1 MSTGISISSINQIKE
16 LAEQKKYAEA
26 LEILDT
32 QDLDKSINPQFLRIS
47 GEIFREN
54 KRYFDSWRTLLR
66 SHEMAPQGTRII
78 ADIIML
84 HLELGYFSRAKKY
97 YEQFLFYSTDD
108 DLTKDYVEY
117 IFKKATGTDVKE
129 LASIL
134 IPILENMPE
143 DKWNFEAV
151 LLYDKLDR
159 KDKALEESQYI
170 LENFKESNYI
180 KPVIEYIDDKLDV
193 DEYFYVYP
201 KEEVPENKELYAE
214 LIEKEDKLLEADH
227 LRMYPPEAKIMVEAD
242 DADAMDVKPVKEK
255 KQKNK
260 KSSKKKN
267 KKNVEDT
274 HELLPEKTDEEALI
288 ENEKPEVDEEAVKK
302 EREAALDKLLSRK
315 VDKESIRES
324 AKQVAKNVSLDA
336 EKAKKQVKT
345 VTDSVIDNVKK
356 ATDSIGD
363 AVGTSKVTEKASE
376 LNEEFVDGIIESVL
390 EPPKRAV
397 GEVVTNEELDALI
410 PDSLE
415 AMSAEEVKEIEAK
428 KEEQERLEL
437 EALEA
442 SLKLQE
448 KQEEPVKDEPEE
460 EIVDNQTEKE
470 TIARISFN
478 ELKAKYLA
486 YISEDEED
494 DEKPL
499 ESLGFISVVQS
510 DVDNMIEHETP
521 EAAEILHRMIDNK
534 EFYTGEN
541 SRGFESVAS
550 YGNHGFEVDD
560 YTFNEYIESLN
571 NEDAFIEDI
580 QDTEYSVKDIF
591 AKESVLDFDDITPEV
606 DTVTPSGEMIE
617 DTILHKYD
625 NVEETAEVEKT
636 EVVEEVTE
644 VEKTEVV
651 EKVTEVEKTEVVEEV
666 TEVEKTEVVEK
677 VTEVE
682 EPVAVEETSE
692 AETTE
697 IDAKSMEVDEFE
709 HAEDIQEDNHYQ
721 DVIWESETA
730 SYENDAVEDY
740 GYSSDFTD
748 ELPEEESAIDIL
760 SNRDMLRVRI
770 ILTDY
775 MVKGLLDLKES
786 R

>member
-66 SHEMAPQGTRII
+66 SHEMAPQGTRIL

-97 YEQFLFYSTDD
+97 YEQYLFYSTDD
-108 DLTKDYVEY
+108 DITKDYVEY
-117 IFKKATGTDVKE
+117 TYKKATGTDIKE

-134 IPILENMPE
+134 IPILENMPD

-170 LENFKESNYI
+170 LENFKESDYI

-193 DEYFYVYP
+193 DEYFYVFP
-201 KEEVPENKELYAE
+201 REEVPENKELYGE
-214 LIEKEDKLLEADH
+214 LIEKEDSLLEADH

-242 DADAMDVKPVKEK
+242 DADAMDVKPIKEK

-260 KSSKKKN
+260 KASKKKN
-267 KKNVEDT
+267 KKNTPEDT
-274 HELLPEKTDEEALI
+274 QEILPENKEE
-288 ENEKPEVDEEAVKK
+288 EVSVETEKPEVDEEAVKK

-324 AKQVAKNVSLDA
+324 AKQVAKNVSIDA
-336 EKAKKQVKT
+336 EKAKKQVKN

-356 ATDSIGD
+356 ATDTIGD
-363 AVGTSKVTEKASE
+363 AVGTAKATEKSSD

-415 AMSAEEVKEIEAK
+415 AMSAEEVQEIEAK
-428 KEEQERLEL
+428 KEEQERIEL

-448 KQEEPVKDEPEE
+448 KKEEPVEEEAEE
-460 EIVDNQTEKE
+460 EIIDNQTEKE
-470 TIARISFN
+470 TIASVSFN

-486 YISEDEED
+486 DINDEKDEE
-494 DEKPL
+494 EKPL

-510 DVDNMIEHETP
+510 DVDDMMELDTP

-541 SRGFESVAS
+541 SRGFESAS
-550 YGNHGFEVDD
+550 SYNNHGFEVDD

-571 NEDAFIEDI
+571 ADDVVADI

-591 AKESVLDFDDITPEV
+591 AKESVLDFDDIAPDV
-606 DTVTPSGEMIE
+606 DSVTPSGEMIQE
-617 DTILHKYD
+617 SILHKY
-625 NVEETAEVEKT
+625 
-636 EVVEEVTE
+636 EEVAETE
-644 VEKTEVV
+644 T
-651 EKVTEVEKTEVVEEV
+651 
-666 TEVEKTEVVEK
+666 
-677 VTEVE
+677 
-682 EPVAVEETSE
+682 PVAVEEV
-692 AETTE
+692 AETEAPVTVEEAAETE
-697 IDAKSMEVDEFE
+697 APVTVEEVAETETPVAVEEVAETETPVTVEEVAETEAPVVAEEVDNFE
-709 HAEDIQEDNHYQ
+709 HAEDVQEDSFYQ
-721 DVIWESETA
+721 DSIWKSETS
-730 SYENDAVEDY
+730 SYDNDDVEGC

-748 ELPEEESAIDIL
+748 DVPEEESAIDIL
-760 SNRDMLRVRI
+760 SNRDLLRVRI